1 MTEVNKSIDHIIS
14 CLSGYDPDSMS
25 VSGALDIILELTQE
39 YCKGLGSEFVPLTDA
54 PGRVLYNDL
63 ISTLDVPAQDNAA
76 MDGYAFAHKS
86 LGQKNETAKL
96 KIRGSISAGEVISD
110 EIILG
115 ECVKIMTGAK
125 MPNMCDT
132 VIPQEFVSIS
142 NGMACFT
149 SNIVTE
155 GDNRR
160 KKGED
165 LKFGNP
171 VLQRGR
177 LLSAADVGLVASL
190 GVSEIE
196 VYKKLRVG
204 YFSTG
209 NELRSPGQELDEGCI
224 YDSNRYTMSA
234 MLNRLPV
241 DIIDF
246 GVAAD
251 NPRILEEFFQNAAS
265 KVDLIVTSGGVS
277 VGESDFTKQVMK
289 SLGSVEFWKIAMR
302 PGRPMAVGTIKK
314 PNEAET
320 KQTIVFGLP
329 GNPVA
334 VMVTFFIFVLPAIR
348 RMVGNTRYLNK
359 KLKFPLITSIK
370 KKKGRTEFRRGSLVS
385 VNEDIFVKVQENQGS
400 GILRSM
406 SEADCLVILEHDEQ
420 TYEAGDKVS
429 VLIFDG
435 LQESGE

>member
-1 MTEVNKSIDHIIS
+1 MTKVNKSIGYIVS

-25 VSGALDIILELTQE
+25 VSGALDIILELSQE
-39 YCKGLGSEFVPLTDA
+39 YCKGLGSEFVSLTDA

-86 LGQKNETAKL
+86 VYKKNETAKL
-96 KIRGSISAGEVISD
+96 KIRGSISAGEIFPD
-110 EIILG
+110 EIVPG

-125 MPNMCDT
+125 MPTMCDT

-149 SNIVTE
+149 STIVKE

-190 GVSEIE
+190 GIPEIE

-209 NELRSPGQELDEGCI
+209 NELRSPDQELDDGCI

-265 KVDLIVTSGGVS
+265 KVDLIITSGGVS
-277 VGESDFTKQVMK
+277 VGESDFTKQIMK

-302 PGRPMAVGTIKK
+302 PGRPMAVGEIFKK
-314 PNEAET
+314 NIQDKSPV
-320 KQTIVFGLP
+320 ILFGLP

-334 VMVTFFIFVLPAIR
+334 VMVTFYSLVLPAIHALA
-348 RMVGNTRYLNK
+348 GNESFKSKTI
-359 KLKFPLITSIK
+359 KLPTVTHIK
-370 KKKGRTEFRRGSLVS
+370 KKKGRTEFRRGVLVHKGDN
-385 VNEDIFVKVQENQGS
+385 VFVQQQVNQGS
-400 GILRSM
+400 GILSSM
-406 SEADCLVILEHDEQ
+406 SKADCFLVLGHDESE
-420 TYEAGDKVS
+420 YEAGENVP
-429 VLIFDG
+429 VMIFNG
-435 LQESGE
+435 LF

>member
-1 MTEVNKSIDHIIS
+1 MTKVNKSIGYIVS

-25 VSGALDIILELTQE
+25 VSGALDIILELSQE
-39 YCKGLGSEFVPLTDA
+39 YCKGLGSEFVSLTDA

-86 LGQKNETAKL
+86 VYKKNETAKL
-96 KIRGSISAGEVISD
+96 KIRGSISAGEIFPD
-110 EIILG
+110 EIVPG

-125 MPNMCDT
+125 MPTMCDT

-149 SNIVTE
+149 STIVKE

-190 GVSEIE
+190 GIPEIE

-209 NELRSPGQELDEGCI
+209 NELRSPDQELDDGCI
-224 YDSNRYTMSA
+224 YDSNRYTISA
-234 MLNRLPV
+234 MLSRLPV
-241 DIIDF
+241 DITDF

-251 NPRILEEFFQNAAS
+251 NPRILDTVFKNAAS
-265 KVDLIVTSGGVS
+265 KVDLIITSGGVS

-289 SLGSVEFWKIAMR
+289 SLGSIEFWKIAMR

-314 PNEAET
+314 PNEADT

-348 RMVGNTRYLNK
+348 RMAGNIRYLNK
-359 KLKFPLITSIK
+359 KLRFPLISSLK

-420 TYEAGDKVS
+420 NYEAGDKVS
-429 VLIFDG
+429 VLVFDG

>member
-1 MTEVNKSIDHIIS
+1 MTKVNKSIDHIVS

-25 VSGALDIILELTQE
+25 VSGALDIILELTKDHCE
-39 YCKGLGSEFVPLTDA
+39 GLNSEFVSLTDA

-86 LGQKNETAKL
+86 ICQKNETAKL
-96 KIRGSISAGEVISD
+96 TIRASISAGEIISD
-110 EIILG
+110 EIREG

-125 MPNMCDT
+125 MPMMCDT

-149 SNIVTE
+149 SNIVKE

-165 LKFGNP
+165 LKFGNA

-190 GVSEIE
+190 GIPKIE

-209 NELRSPGQELDEGCI
+209 NELRSPGEELDDGCI
-224 YDSNRYTMSA
+224 YDSNRYTISA
-234 MLNRLPV
+234 MLSRLPV

-246 GVAAD
+246 GVAVD
-251 NPRILEEFFQNAAS
+251 NPRILESAFKNAAS

-277 VGESDFTKQVMK
+277 VGESDFTKQVMQ
-289 SLGSVEFWKIAMR
+289 SLGNIEFWKIAMR

-314 PNEAET
+314 AYEVDA
-320 KQTIVFGLP
+320 KQTLIFGLP

-348 RMVGNTRYLNK
+348 RMVGNTKYLNK
-359 KLKFPLITSIK
+359 KLKFPLITSVK
-370 KKKGRTEFRRGSLVS
+370 KKKGRTEFRRGNLVR
-385 VNEDIFVKVQENQGS
+385 VNENIFVDVQENQGS

>member
-1 MTEVNKSIDHIIS
+1 MTKANKSIDHIVS
-14 CLSGYDPDSMS
+14 CLSGYDPDAMS
-25 VSGALDIILELTQE
+25 VSSALDVILELTRE
-39 YCKGLGSEFVPLTDA
+39 YCKVLGSEFVLLTDA

-76 MDGYAFAHKS
+76 MDGYAFSHKC
-86 LGQKNETAKL
+86 LDQNNETTKL
-96 KIRGSISAGEVISD
+96 KIRGSVSAGEIIAD
-110 EIILG
+110 EIYQG

-125 MPNMCDT
+125 MPVMCDT

-149 SNIVTE
+149 SSIVKK

-190 GVSEIE
+190 GIPEIE

-209 NELRSPGQELDEGCI
+209 NELRSPGQELDDGCI
-224 YDSNRYTMSA
+224 YDSNRYTISA

-246 GVAAD
+246 GVALD
-251 NPRILEEFFQNAAS
+251 NPRILELTFKNAAS
-265 KVDLIVTSGGVS
+265 KVDLIITSGGVS

-314 PNEAET
+314 PKEEGTN
-320 KQTIVFGLP
+320 QTIVFGLP

-334 VMVTFFIFVLPAIR
+334 VMVTFFVFVLPAIR
-348 RMVGNTRYLNK
+348 RMVGNIRYLNR
-359 KLKFPLITSIK
+359 KLKFPLLTSVK
-370 KKKGRTEFRRGSLVS
+370 KKKGRTEFRRGNLVN
-385 VNEDIFVKVQENQGS
+385 VNENNFVKVQENQGS

-406 SEADCLVILEHDEQ
+406 SEADCLVILEHNEQ

-435 LQESGE
+435 LEESGE

>member
-1 MTEVNKSIDHIIS
+1 MIEINKSIDHIIS

-25 VSGALDIILELTQE
+25 VSGALDIILELTQD
-39 YCKGLGSEFVPLTDA
+39 YCEGLGSEFVPLTDA
-54 PGRVLYNDL
+54 PGRILYNDL

-86 LGQKNETAKL
+86 LEKKNETAKL
-96 KIRGSISAGEVISD
+96 KIRGSISAGEIISD
-110 EIILG
+110 EIFQG

-125 MPNMCDT
+125 MPDMCDT
-132 VIPQEFVSIS
+132 VVPQEFVSIS
-142 NGMACFT
+142 DGMACFE
-149 SNIVTE
+149 SSIVKE

-190 GVSEIE
+190 GIPEIG

-209 NELRSPGQELDEGCI
+209 NELKSPGQELNEGCI

-241 DIIDF
+241 DVIDF
-246 GVAAD
+246 GVVVD
-251 NPRILEEFFQNAAS
+251 NHRILESAFKNAAS

-314 PNEAET
+314 PNEVGS
-320 KQTIVFGLP
+320 KHTIVFGLP

-348 RMVGNTRYLNK
+348 RMVGNIRYLNR
-359 KLKFPLITSIK
+359 KLKFPLITSIN
-370 KKKGRTEFRRGSLVS
+370 KKKGRTEFRRGNLVS
-385 VNEDIFVKVQENQGS
+385 VNGNIFVKVQENQGS
-400 GILRSM
+400 GILSSM

-420 TYEAGDKVS
+420 TYKAGDKVS

>member
-1 MTEVNKSIDHIIS
+1 MTKVNKSIDHIVS

-25 VSGALDIILELTQE
+25 VSGALDIILELIQE
-39 YCKGLGSEFVPLTDA
+39 HCKGLGSEFVSLTDA

-86 LGQKNETAKL
+86 ACQKNEITKL
-96 KIRGSISAGEVISD
+96 KIRGSISAGEIIAD
-110 EIILG
+110 EIFPG
-115 ECVKIMTGAK
+115 ECVQIMTGAK
-125 MPNMCDT
+125 MPMMCDT

-149 SNIVTE
+149 SNIVKE
-155 GDNRR
+155 GDNKR

-165 LKFGNP
+165 LKFGSP
-171 VLQRGR
+171 VLQQGR

-190 GVSEIE
+190 GIPEIE

-209 NELRSPGQELDEGCI
+209 NELRSPGQELDDGCI
-224 YDSNRYTMSA
+224 YDSNRYTISA
-234 MLNRLPV
+234 MLSRLPV

-246 GVAAD
+246 GVAVD
-251 NPRILEEFFQNAAS
+251 NPRVLDTVFKNAAS

-289 SLGSVEFWKIAMR
+289 SLGSIEFWKIAMR

-314 PNEAET
+314 PNEADT
-320 KQTIVFGLP
+320 NQTIVFGLP

-359 KLKFPLITSIK
+359 KLRFPLITSLK
-370 KKKGRTEFRRGSLVS
+370 KKKGRTEFRRGRLVS

-420 TYEAGDKVS
+420 NYEAGDKVS

>member
-1 MTEVNKSIDHIIS
+1 MTKANKSIDHIVS

-25 VSGALDIILELTQE
+25 VSSALDVILELTRE
-39 YCKGLGSEFVPLTDA
+39 YCKVLGSEFVPLTDA

-76 MDGYAFAHKS
+76 MDGYAFSHKC
-86 LGQKNETAKL
+86 LNQNNETTEL
-96 KIRGSISAGEVISD
+96 KIRGSISAGEIIAD
-110 EIILG
+110 EIYQG

-125 MPNMCDT
+125 MPVMCDT

-142 NGMACFT
+142 NGMACF
-149 SNIVTE
+149 SSSIVKE

-190 GVSEIE
+190 GIPEIE

-209 NELRSPGQELDEGCI
+209 NELRSPGQELDDGCI
-224 YDSNRYTMSA
+224 YDSNRYTISA
-234 MLNRLPV
+234 MLSRLPV

-246 GVAAD
+246 GVAID
-251 NPRILEEFFQNAAS
+251 DPRILDTVFKNAAS
-265 KVDLIVTSGGVS
+265 KVDLIITSGGVS
-277 VGESDFTKQVMK
+277 VGESDFTKQAMK
-289 SLGSVEFWKIAMR
+289 SLGSIEFWKIAMR

-314 PNEAET
+314 PNEADSN
-320 KQTIVFGLP
+320 QTIVFGLP

-348 RMVGNTRYLNK
+348 RMVGNTKYSNK
-359 KLKFPLITSIK
+359 ELRFPLITSLK
-370 KKKGRTEFRRGSLVS
+370 KKKGRTEFRRGRLVS
-385 VNEDIFVKVQENQGS
+385 IKEDIFVKVQENQGS

-420 TYEAGDKVS
+420 SYEAGDKVS
-429 VLIFDG
+429 VLILDG